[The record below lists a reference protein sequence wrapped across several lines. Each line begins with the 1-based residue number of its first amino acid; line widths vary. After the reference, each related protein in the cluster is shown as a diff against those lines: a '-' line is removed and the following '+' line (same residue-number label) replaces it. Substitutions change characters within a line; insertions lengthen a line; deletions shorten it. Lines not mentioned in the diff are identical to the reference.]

1 MNETYIKV
9 KSQWCYLYRSI
20 DKQGNTPDFLLTKRR
35 QRLYLQRFLIKVIVS
50 TVQPEVI
57 NIDNRGL
64 NNTVL
69 KLYKR
74 RNYSN
79 IKIWQ
84 YKLLNNV
91 VEKD

>member
-50 TVQPEVI
+50 TV
-57 NIDNRGL
+57 
-64 NNTVL
+64 
-69 KLYKR
+69 
-74 RNYSN
+74 
-79 IKIWQ
+79 
-84 YKLLNNV
+84 
-91 VEKD
+91 